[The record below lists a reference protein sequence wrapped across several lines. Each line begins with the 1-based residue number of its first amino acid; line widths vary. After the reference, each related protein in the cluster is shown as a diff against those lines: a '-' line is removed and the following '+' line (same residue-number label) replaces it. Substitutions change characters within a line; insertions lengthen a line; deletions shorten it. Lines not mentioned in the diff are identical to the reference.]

1 MVISGPDFDT
11 GKMVD
16 TTVVVPVGSEEGG
29 EARVDAMGL
38 LLFEEDGLVKL
49 EEPMFGSPVADDLA
63 NFDYYGDEAVSL
75 SSVSLPSSQPP
86 KQLIYIPAMIL
97 LGLIAFL
104 QRGRAAR
111 QEVPA

>member
-11 GKMVD
+11 LQMVD
-16 TTVVVPVGSEEGG
+16 TTIVVPVGSEEGG
-29 EARVDAMGL
+29 AARVEAMGL
-38 LLFEEDGLVKL
+38 LLIEEDGLVKL
-49 EEPMFGSPVADDLA
+49 EEPLFGSPVADDLG
-63 NFDYYGDEAVSL
+63 NFDYYGDEAVRL

-86 KQLIYIPAMIL
+86 KQLVYIPAMIL